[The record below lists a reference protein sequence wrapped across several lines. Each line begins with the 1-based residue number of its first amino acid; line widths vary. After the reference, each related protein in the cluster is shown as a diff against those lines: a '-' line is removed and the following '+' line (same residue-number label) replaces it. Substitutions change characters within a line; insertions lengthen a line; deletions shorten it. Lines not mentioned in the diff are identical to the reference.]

1 MRFSN
6 PIFIHYV
13 HDMGRARNFYKSVF
27 EVESSFESP
36 GWSTLDFGS
45 FQLAL
50 HILAPGHEAEQ
61 PLPHAG
67 LNLQVE
73 LIEDLQTVIEA
84 QGGKMIILREPEPHI
99 PDRVATFLDSEGNGF
114 ELRQHV
120 GYPTS
125 NAQHED

>member
-1 MRFSN
+1 MKFSD

-13 HDMGRARNFYKSVF
+13 YNMDRARSFYKTVF
-27 EVESSFESP
+27 EVESSFESS

-50 HILAPGHEAEQ
+50 HILAPGHEEEQ

-73 LIEDLQTVIEA
+73 LIEEMQKTIEA
-84 QGGKMIILREPEPHI
+84 QGGKLVILREPEPHI
-99 PDRVATFLDSEGNGF
+99 PDRVATFIDPEGNGF
-114 ELRQHV
+114 ELRQHI
-120 GYPTS
+120 GYPS
-125 NAQHED
+125 SDA